1 MGAKRNRGQLPAA
14 VEGCACSF
22 GARETPRGTRTAD
35 AANGFATLT
44 HQVRHTLQG
53 LRRLVCVLTARL
65 SLHALFGYASAHP
78 FAGTPL

>member
-1 MGAKRNRGQLPAA
+1 MRLQLWRERNSKGD
-14 VEGCACSF
+14 
-22 GARETPRGTRTAD
+22 RTAD